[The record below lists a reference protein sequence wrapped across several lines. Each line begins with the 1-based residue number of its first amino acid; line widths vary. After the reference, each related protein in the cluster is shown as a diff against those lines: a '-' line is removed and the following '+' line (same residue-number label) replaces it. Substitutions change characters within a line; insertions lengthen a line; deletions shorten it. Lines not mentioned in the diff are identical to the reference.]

1 MLRLEIEID
10 TSGSETIGTKEAV
23 MQALEQFGEV
33 RVKKC
38 DALPDKPEQMTLYG
52 RKRA

>member
-10 TSGSETIGTKEAV
+10 TSTGEIIGTKEAV

-38 DALPDKPEQMTLYG
+38 DALPDKPEQTTLYG

>member
-1 MLRLEIEID
+1 MLKLEIEID
-10 TSGSETIGTKEAV
+10 TSTSEIIGTKEAV
-23 MQALEQFGEV
+23 IQALEQFGEV

-38 DALPDKPEQMTLYG
+38 DALPDELEQITLYG